1 MSRSS
6 SAHNQPK
13 AHSEAHLVD
22 ARDYWW
28 NDDYL
33 GLMAERL
40 DLIQCQSMADIGC
53 GKGMMALKL
62 AGFLSPGAQVFGLD
76 RERRYIKAA
85 KQKVRHRN
93 PAPDVHFHFEEGDA
107 HHLPYESDSLD
118 VTLCQTLLIHIE
130 DPAAVIREMIRVTR
144 PGGWVVAMEPNNLAP
159 NLMFDRYIET
169 DYDVDE
175 VLQVIGVRLRI
186 EKGKKRLGEG
196 FNSLG
201 DVLPDLYSRAGL
213 ENIQVWL
220 SDKAMPI
227 IPPYDSHEMRVRV
240 AQMITWIE
248 SGEAGFGYDENL
260 RYYLAGGGKKSD
272 FESYWQRV
280 SLYKLSML
288 KKLKQQEFI
297 SAGGSVMYVVAGRV
311 AEAEAE

>member
-1 MSRSS
+1 MSN
-6 SAHNQPK
+6 SAPK
-13 AHSEAHLVD
+13 AHSEDHLVD

-28 NDDYL
+28 NEDYL
-33 GLMAERL
+33 GLMAERM
-40 DLIQCQSMADIGC
+40 DLFQCQRMADIGC

-62 AGFLSPGAQVFGLD
+62 AGFLPPGAEVFGLD
-76 RERRYIKAA
+76 RERKYIKAA

-93 PAPDVHFHFEEGDA
+93 PAPDVRFHFEEGDA
-107 HHLPYESDSLD
+107 QQLPYPDNGLD
-118 VTLCQTLLIHIE
+118 LALCQTLLIHVE
-130 DPAAVIREMIRVTR
+130 DPAAVIGEMMRVTR

-169 DYDVDE
+169 DYDVEE
-175 VLQVIGVRLRI
+175 VLQVVEVRLRI

-213 ENIQVWL
+213 QDIQVWL

-227 IPPYDSHEMRVRV
+227 IPPYDNREMRVRV

-248 SGEAGFGYDENL
+248 SGEAGFGYEDNL
-260 RYYLAGGGKKSD
+260 RYYLAGGGKKAD
-272 FESYWQRV
+272 FEQYWQRV

-288 KKLKQQEFI
+288 KKLKQEEFI
-297 SAGGSVMYVVAGRV
+297 SAGGSVMYVVSGRV
-311 AEAEAE
+311 PA

>member
-1 MSRSS
+1 MSQSTTP
-6 SAHNQPK
+6 HK
-13 AHSEAHLVD
+13 AHSEDHLVD

-28 NDDYL
+28 NEDYL

-40 DLIQCQSMADIGC
+40 ELFHCRRLADIGC
-53 GKGMMALKL
+53 GKGMMGLKL
-62 AGFLSPGAQVFGLD
+62 AAFLSPGAQVYGLD
-76 RERRYIKAA
+76 LERKYIKAA
-85 KQKVRHRN
+85 KQTVKQRN

-107 HHLPYESDSLD
+107 HQLPYADQSMDL
-118 VTLCQTLLIHIE
+118 TLCQTLLIHVE
-130 DPAAVIREMIRVTR
+130 DPAAVIGEMIRTTR

-169 DYDVDE
+169 DYDVEE
-175 VLQVIGVRLRI
+175 VLQVIEVRLRI

-213 ENIQVWL
+213 QNIQVWL

-227 IPPYDSHEMRVRV
+227 IPPYHSEEMRVRV
-240 AQMITWIE
+240 VQMINWIE

-260 RYYLAGGGKKSD
+260 RYYLAGGGKKDD
-272 FESYWQRV
+272 FEVYWKRV

-288 KKLKQQEFI
+288 KKLKQEEFI
-297 SAGGSVMYVVAGRV
+297 SAGGSVMYVVAGQV
-311 AEAEAE
+311 PEEG